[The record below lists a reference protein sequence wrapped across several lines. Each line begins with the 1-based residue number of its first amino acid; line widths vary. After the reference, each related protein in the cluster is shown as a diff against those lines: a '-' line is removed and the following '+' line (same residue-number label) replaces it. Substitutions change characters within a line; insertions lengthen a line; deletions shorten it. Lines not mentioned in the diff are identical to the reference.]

1 MDWLWDFNARFWG
14 DLLARPSGPF
24 AFCFLLQPTMAIIAA
39 IKHGLKDARTGR
51 SPYAWTVLTSAEKRG
66 ARLREGLRATGRI
79 IVLGLA
85 MDAAYQIVALRK
97 FYPGEAMMVALVLAF
112 VPYLLTRGPV
122 ARVASWWMHRAASGE
137 GT

>member
-1 MDWLWDFNARFWG
+1 
-14 DLLARPSGPF
+14 
-24 AFCFLLQPTMAIIAA
+24 MAIIAA
-39 IKHGLKDARTGR
+39 IKHGIKDARTGR
-51 SPYAWTVLTSAEKRG
+51 SPYTWTVLTSTEKRG

-122 ARVASWWMHRAASGE
+122 ARIASCWMPRAASGE
-137 GT
+137 GA